1 MFDMEA
7 VFVLI
12 IAALSYYGWRKIKIG
27 LQLTQDKPSAFE
39 VDGSI
44 KMKIE
49 ELKRLADQHT
59 NISNFLFD
67 YEQQKDQTYSITYTD
82 TAGNRRTAEII
93 KANDDNCYL
102 RQLSQEQL
110 RKTETLIEKTA
121 AELCTLLH
129 ENANQKRTLY
139 AGQQKVSKTLQKVSK
154 TLTQGTSTE
163 VLEDT
168 EGECLHD

>member
-1 MFDMEA
+1 MEMTA
-7 VFVLI
+7 VFVFI
-12 IAALSYYGWRKIKIG
+12 IAALSYYGYRKIKLG
-27 LQLTQDKPSAFE
+27 LELTQPKQSAFE
-39 VDGSI
+39 VDGTI

-49 ELKRLADQHT
+49 ELHRLSEQHT
-59 NISNFLFD
+59 NIANFLFD
-67 YEQQKDQTYSITYTD
+67 YEQQKEQTYTVSYTD
-82 TAGNRRTAEII
+82 SAGNRRTADIV

-129 ENANQKRTLY
+129 ENANQNRTLY

-154 TLTQGTSTE
+154 TLSQGTSAE
-163 VLEDT
+163 GVESG
-168 EGECLHD
+168 EGECLND